1 MINEEN
7 LSNPYKKVPAPSIS
21 KDLTIRARDAKIEAL
36 EEENTNVSR
45 LLAEAAAENEK
56 LRAYIIRQLLANEK

>member
-7 LSNPYKKVPAPSIS
+7 LSNPYKKVPASPIS
-21 KDLTIRARDAKIEAL
+21 KDLMIRARDAKIEAL

>member
-1 MINEEN
+1 MVIVS
-7 LSNPYKKVPAPSIS
+7 LIS
-21 KDLTIRARDAKIEAL
+21 KYLIICVRYAQIEGL